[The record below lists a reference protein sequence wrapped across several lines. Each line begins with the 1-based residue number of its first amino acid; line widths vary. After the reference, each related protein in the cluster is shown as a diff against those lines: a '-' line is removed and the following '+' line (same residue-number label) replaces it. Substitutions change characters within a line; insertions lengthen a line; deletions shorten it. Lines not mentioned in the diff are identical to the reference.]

1 MTPVERE
8 KLLLNNSSVVVVN
21 PPGSRAACEL
31 PKALGEGGR
40 GERLV
45 VVEG

>member
-1 MTPVERE
+1 MNQVERE
-8 KLLLNNSSVVVVN
+8 KLLNNSSVVIIN
-21 PPGSRAACEL
+21 PPGSRAGCEL

-40 GERLV
+40 GESLV